1 VKGIILAGG
10 TGSRLWPLTKSVC
23 KQLLPVYDKPM
34 IYYPLATMML
44 AGIREIAVITTPTD
58 NQSFIRLLGDGSE
71 WGISLRY
78 IVQTV
83 PDGIANAFVLAEDFL
98 AGQSSMMILGD
109 NIFVGTKLGNS
120 LSFKADLEVGAS
132 VLGYQVSSPENYGVV
147 EFDDTGLVLS
157 IEEKPRVP
165 KSNWVIP
172 GMYFVDSSAP
182 QRVKSIAPSAR
193 GEKEITD
200 LLNTYL
206 VEDLLKVDPL
216 PRGSVW
222 MDMGN
227 PRDLASASDYVQII
241 DERQGMKIS
250 CPEEIAWRKGWITSS
265 ELKQLGVQLLPSA
278 YGKYLVDLIGNFT

>member
-278 YGKYLVDLIGNFT
+278 YGKYLVDLIGNFS